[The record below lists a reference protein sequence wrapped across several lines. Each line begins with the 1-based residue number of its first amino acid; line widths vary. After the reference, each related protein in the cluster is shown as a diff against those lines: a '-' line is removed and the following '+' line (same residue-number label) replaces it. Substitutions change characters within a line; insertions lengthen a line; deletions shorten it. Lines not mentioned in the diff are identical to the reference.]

1 MSETYTLTLKF
12 APPGTPKRNGSP
24 SLPGHAWYELRR
36 SSEKELRSYGWS
48 YGHDISRGGI
58 DNLSI
63 NQDHKEYIGIKNT
76 KFLQ

>member
-36 SSEKELRSYGWS
+36 SSEKEA
-48 YGHDISRGGI
+48 
-58 DNLSI
+58 
-63 NQDHKEYIGIKNT
+63 
-76 KFLQ
+76 